1 MAKLGGA
8 RPVETTPCLGNSHR
22 KWQNWLEVETVADR
36 RYNVQN
42 FNVLPQGSEDMKSI
56 STITAQ
62 NSMGSDISQPQQVT
76 KEEVKMW
83 TINGSHSSEHTTT
96 GANFEG
102 KINQPTLW
110 TQPWTNLFCLD
121 LGGARPCESITQLQ
135 SGATRKVSF
144 AWIGVLSHLSTQLA
158 QKKMRP
164 ADRQACIEMVN
175 VAQREQHGD
184 RTTSWQWTKSRLH
197 PLSLELFLLDD
208 NFGRFEVG
216 AILFYACA
224 DKSHLCCTLVMWPPK
239 A

>member
-1 MAKLGGA
+1 MDH
-8 RPVETTPCLGNSHR
+8 TS
-22 KWQNWLEVETVADR
+22 
-36 RYNVQN
+36 
-42 FNVLPQGSEDMKSI
+42 
-56 STITAQ
+56 
-62 NSMGSDISQPQQVT
+62 
-76 KEEVKMW
+76 
-83 TINGSHSSEHTTT
+83 SSEHTTT

-135 SGATRKVSF
+135 SGATRKVSSV
-144 AWIGVLSHLSTQLA
+144 WIGVLSHLSTQLA

-224 DKSHLCCTLVMWPPK
+224 DKSHLCFVVVQCIQKFFSQTLFDFKKSISGAIELKFSGKTLYAILLPPISSLVGLFLK
-239 A
+239 